1 MQGQRI
7 FGVATDDGHPIHQ
20 HCKGWVM
27 VNSENNI
34 NAILAALKN
43 GAFYSSCGPEI
54 RDFYVN
60 DEGKAVVECS
70 PCRFIAFCYGR
81 FPTQMYRN
89 ADGLITR
96 AEFKV
101 PEYFSYIRATMVDE
115 TGRRAWTNPIFLSK

>member
-1 MQGQRI
+1 
-7 FGVATDDGHPIHQ
+7 
-20 HCKGWVM
+20 M

-115 TGRRAWTNPIFLSK
+115 AGRRAWTNPIFLSK